1 MTRLDWTGERLVP
14 DRAAERVLKD
24 HMSQYEHILRNLP
37 LSGKRV
43 LDVACGVG
51 LGSRLFAERGSATVM
66 AVDISNEAIRYGREH
81 YAHPEV
87 RYCLGDATRLPF
99 GDQAFDVV
107 ISLETLEHVARYQ
120 LFLQEVY
127 RMLNAGGVFVI
138 STPNR
143 PITSPKSVPPN
154 PFHVQEF
161 SMAELHSL
169 LSRYYPQMEWF
180 GQHLI
185 PGPLANRLAHKL
197 VYMLSRRLVAM
208 GAPDLEAQIYSL
220 GGGFQPSPLTRLSRM
235 FFEPRGLI
243 VVCHKPGTPSRFGGA
258 GTPSRSGG
266 N

>member
-24 HMSQYEHILRNLP
+24 HMGQYEYIVRNLR

-51 LGSRLFAERGSATVM
+51 LGSRLFAERGSATVI

-81 YAHPEV
+81 YAHPDV
-87 RYCLGDATRLPF
+87 RYCLGDASQLPF
-99 GDQAFDVV
+99 PDQTFDVV
-107 ISLETLEHVARYQ
+107 ISLETLEHVARFQ
-120 LFLQEVY
+120 LFLQEVH

-143 PITSPKSVPPN
+143 AITSPKSVPPN

-161 SMAELHSL
+161 SAAELHGL

-185 PGPLANRLAHKL
+185 PRPLANRLAHKL
-197 VYMLSRRLVAM
+197 VYVLSRRLVAM
-208 GAPDLEAQIYSL
+208 GAPDMEVRIYSL
-220 GGGFQPSPLTRLSRM
+220 GGGFHPSPLTRLSRV

-243 VVCHKPGTPSRFGGA
+243 VVCHKTSI
-258 GTPSRSGG
+258 PSRSGG